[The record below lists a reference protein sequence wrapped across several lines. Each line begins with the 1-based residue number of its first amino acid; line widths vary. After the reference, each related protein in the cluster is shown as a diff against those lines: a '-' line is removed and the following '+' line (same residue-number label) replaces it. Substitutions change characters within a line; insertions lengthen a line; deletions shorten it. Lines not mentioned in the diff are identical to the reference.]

1 MQQPSACV
9 VFVWVLGKEPIAS
22 YILSTHAL
30 PLSSTPASLH
40 AHFSVIPTLS
50 PMRKFDN
57 QSYLLFFVN
66 TEVYVLHAD
75 IRTLSLIFLCPLRVL
90 RPETWCLEER
100 MTKGGTLGGRIGQPF
115 LWTLQ

>member
-9 VFVWVLGKEPIAS
+9 VFIVWVLGKEPIAS
-22 YILSTHAL
+22 YILSTHTL

-50 PMRKFDN
+50 PMGQYFTLEKIDN

-66 TEVYVLHAD
+66 TKSTVCAP
-75 IRTLSLIFLCPLRVL
+75 C
-90 RPETWCLEER
+90 
-100 MTKGGTLGGRIGQPF
+100 
-115 LWTLQ
+115 

>member
-1 MQQPSACV
+1 MPYHS
-9 VFVWVLGKEPIAS
+9 
-22 YILSTHAL
+22 AL
-30 PLSSTPASLH
+30 PQLLYMHISQLFLLLAPCL
-40 AHFSVIPTLS
+40 PL
-50 PMRKFDN
+50 REFDN

-75 IRTLSLIFLCPLRVL
+75 IRTLSLIFLCPLKVL